1 MFSNLPLQILI
12 YASSITGLLFGSMSQ
27 TEMLRE
33 KTEQKT
39 AKLVWSDE
47 FNYEGLPDPEK
58 WSYDV
63 GDACDL
69 PAGCGWGNQELQY
82 YTQEKLK
89 NARVGNGVLSIELH
103 KEQIKSRD
111 YSSARLHTKGKGDWK
126 YGTIEVRAKLPRGK
140 GTWGAIWMLSSEDK
154 YKGWPH
160 SGEIDIMENV
170 GFDPDTIH
178 SSAHTLAYHHS
189 IGTYKTGKISLP
201 DAGEKFYTYKLV
213 WEKDEYRIYADE
225 QLIFR
230 FEKEADDF
238 KVWPFDQ
245 KFYLILNIAYGGF
258 WGGKEGLDDEA
269 LPAKMEIDYV
279 RVYAL

>member
-1 MFSNLPLQILI
+1 MFRLFITRLIL
-12 YASSITGLLFGSMSQ
+12 YAFCVLVLIETGCNTAGIT
-27 TEMLRE
+27 TA
-33 KTEQKT
+33 QKQ
-39 AKLVWSDE
+39 AKHQELVWSDE
-47 FNYEGLPDPEK
+47 FDYEGLPDPAK

-82 YTQEKLK
+82 YTKENLK
-89 NARVGNGVLSIELH
+89 NARVENGILTIELH
-103 KEQIKSRD
+103 KEKIKNSN
-111 YSSARLHTKGKGDWK
+111 YSSARLVTKGKGDWK

-140 GTWGAIWMLSSEDK
+140 GVWGAIWMLSTEDK

-201 DAGEKFYTYKLV
+201 DSGEKFYTYKLE
-213 WEKDEYRIYADE
+213 WEKDEYRIYADD

-245 KFYLILNIAYGGF
+245 KFHLIMNIAYGGF
-258 WGGKEGLDDEA
+258 WGGKEGLDDDA

>member
-1 MFSNLPLQILI
+1 MFANLSLQTLI
-12 YASSITGLLFGSMSQ
+12 YASSILGLLFGGLHAG
-27 TEMLRE
+27 EFLPE
-33 KTEQKT
+33 KKEHKT
-39 AKLVWSDE
+39 AELVWSDE
-47 FNYEGLPDPEK
+47 FDYEGLPDPDK

-63 GDACDL
+63 GDACDQ

-82 YTQEKLK
+82 YTKEKLK
-89 NARVGNGVLSIELH
+89 NARVGNGVLTIELH
-103 KEQIKSRD
+103 KEQIKNSN
-111 YSSARLHTKGKGDWK
+111 YSSARLLTKGKGDWK
-126 YGTIEVRAKLPRGK
+126 YGTVEVRAKLPRGK

-213 WEKDEYRIYADE
+213 WEEDEYRIYADD

-245 KFYLILNIAYGGF
+245 KFHLILNIAYGGF

-279 RVYAL
+279 RVYTL